1 MKIALLILILMVFC
15 HIIADYNLQG
25 WLASA
30 KQKEWW
36 EKNAQDKKHK
46 NDYKMALF
54 MHSFAWA
61 FMVQLP
67 VAIYALYMKEFSW
80 IQFLWFGWNIWMHYF
95 TDDRKANKKQLNLVQ
110 DQFWHLWQIAL
121 TWTGCIIPILF

>member
-1 MKIALLILILMVFC
+1 MVFC

-36 EKNAQDKKHK
+36 EKNAPDKLYK

-54 MHSFAWA
+54 MHSFAWSV
-61 FMVQLP
+61 MVMIP
-67 VAIYALYMKEFSW
+67 AAIYALYMKEFSW
-80 IQFLWFGWNIWMHYF
+80 MQFFWFGWNIWMHYF

-110 DQFWHLWQIAL
+110 DQFWHLWQIVL
-121 TWTGCIIPILF
+121 TWGGCVIPILF

>member
-1 MKIALLILILMVFC
+1 MIFC

-36 EKNAQDKKHK
+36 EKNAPDNMYK

-54 MHSFAWA
+54 MHSFAWS
-61 FMVQLP
+61 FMVMVP
-67 VAIYALYMKEFSW
+67 AAIYALRMKEF
-80 IQFLWFGWNIWMHYF
+80 FYVHFVWFIFNIGMHCF
-95 TDDRKANKKQLNLVQ
+95 IDNQKANRKEINLVE
-110 DQFWHLWQIAL
+110 DQLLHLLQIVL
-121 TWTGCIIPILF
+121 TWAGCVIPILF

>member
-1 MKIALLILILMVFC
+1 MKIALLILILMIFC

-36 EKNAQDKKHK
+36 EKNAPDKMYK

-54 MHSFAWA
+54 MHSFAWS
-61 FMVQLP
+61 FMVMVP

-80 IQFLWFGWNIWMHYF
+80 MQFAWFIWLIVDHYYM
-95 TDDRKANKKQLNLVQ
+95 DDRKANHKTVNLIW
-110 DQFWHLWQIAL
+110 DQVWHLESIVLVWI
-121 TWTGCIIPILF
+121 GCVLLIVM

>member
-1 MKIALLILILMVFC
+1 MKIALLILILMIFC

-36 EKNAQDKKHK
+36 EKNAPDKMYK

-54 MHSFAWA
+54 VHSFAWS

-67 VAIYALYMKEFSW
+67 VVIYALYMDKFFW
-80 IQFLWFGWNIWMHYF
+80 IQFYLFVWNVVMHYVV
-95 TDDRKANKKQLNLVQ
+95 DNQKANKKEINLVK
-110 DQFWHLWQIAL
+110 DQLWHMWQIL
-121 TWTGCIIPILF
+121 ITWAGCVIPIVF

>member
-1 MKIALLILILMVFC
+1 MKIALLILILMIFC

-36 EKNAQDKKHK
+36 EKNAPDKKYK

-54 MHSFAWA
+54 MHSFAWS

-67 VAIYALYMKEFSW
+67 AAIYALYMKEFSW
-80 IQFLWFGWNIWMHYF
+80 MQFFWFGWLIIDHCYM
-95 TDDRKANKKQLNLVQ
+95 DDRKANYKSVNLIW
-110 DQFWHLWQIAL
+110 DQVWHLESIVLVWI
-121 TWTGCIIPILF
+121 GCVLSIVL